1 MGNFAEEVL
10 CDKIRKKIK
19 DNTIKEQI
27 IVIIIHLI
35 IVFGDLVFNATFNNI
50 SVILLRSVLLVE
62 ETGVPRETTEH
73 AASH

>member
-1 MGNFAEEVL
+1 L

-19 DNTIKEQI
+19 DNTI

-50 SVILLRSVLLVE
+50 SVILLWSVLLVE